1 MCSRPDKMNP
11 HQQGERHAQKNADQC
26 QPQVVQP
33 DHFVVGIP
41 ESAPQEAGSMRFRCR
56 VAAIISDHGGRQ
68 YTSTSLSLEGA
79 RGTPRP
85 QPFGKV
91 RGMNGAAERT
101 ETATEAQPQ

>member
-1 MCSRPDKMNP
+1 MCTRPDKMNP

-41 ESAPQEAGSMRFRCR
+41 ERAPQEAGSMLFGCR
-56 VAAIISDHGGRQ
+56 SAVIMSDHGGIQ

-79 RGTPRP
+79 RGTPRTHT
-85 QPFGKV
+85 FRKLL
-91 RGMNGAAERT
+91 GMHGAV
-101 ETATEAQPQ
+101 QS